1 MIMCCDFNIGLP
13 WVSILISL
21 ASLFGSIYFFKRN
34 SRQNI
39 LKTLILDYNIKHLYA
54 YFDEVEKELER
65 LKNKDI
71 TLEQKQEINNNLL
84 KSAQNYEQKFIDLFL
99 FVDDDLRKKLVDEI
113 NDLTDKLTEAIFD
126 EGINLYVDEK
136 FSSYISNK
144 VSSSKS
150 KIVSILIEK
159 CQ

>member
-1 MIMCCDFNIGLP
+1 MIMCCDFNSSLP
-13 WVSILISL
+13 WVSVLISL
-21 ASLFGSIYFFKRN
+21 ASLFGSIYFFMKN
-34 SRQNI
+34 SRQNV

-54 YFDEVEKELER
+54 YFDEIEKELEN
-65 LKNKDI
+65 LKDKEI
-71 TLEQKQEINNNLL
+71 TLEQKKQINKNQL
-84 KSAQNYEQKFIDLFL
+84 KFAQNYEQKFIDLFL
-99 FVDDDLRKKLVDEI
+99 FVDDDLRKNLVNEI

-126 EGINLYVDEK
+126 DGINLYVDEK

-150 KIVSILIEK
+150 KIVSILIKK

>member
-1 MIMCCDFNIGLP
+1 MCCDFNIGLP

-21 ASLFGSIYFFKRN
+21 ASLLGSIYFFKRS
-34 SRQNI
+34 SRQNV

-54 YFDEVEKELER
+54 YFDEIEKELECLR
-65 LKNKDI
+65 DKRI
-71 TLEQKQEINNNLL
+71 TLEQKQQINNNQL

-99 FVDDDLRKKLVDEI
+99 FVDDDLRKKLLNEI

-126 EGINLYVDEK
+126 DGINLYVDEK